1 MSDVLFAWGGGRHL
15 LRTVAV
21 SGFFAG
27 LLIVLKML
35 ETITEITFNFM

>member
-1 MSDVLFAWGGGRHL
+1 MNHDGKDNHIIGGLSVLL
-15 LRTVAV
+15 LF
-21 SGFFAG
+21 SLFAG